1 MNFIM
6 IIILIKLIKNVLIIG
21 IIKYVLGELLYFLV
35 IIFKFV
41 MVFGVVLSLCLIKL
55 FIIIVVL

>member
-21 IIKYVLGELLYFLV
+21 IIKYVLGEFLYFLV

>member
-21 IIKYVLGELLYFLV
+21 IIKYVLGEFLYFLV

-41 MVFGVVLSLCLIKL
+41 MVFGVVLSLWLIKL